1 MSRTNMWQICT
12 TSGIIGYYAF
22 GSEQT
27 AGFSICSVATF
38 FLTALVLISMS
49 STMELLLSVKIHAL
63 NIILC

>member
-1 MSRTNMWQICT
+1 MHLEVNKQLVLVL
-12 TSGIIGYYAF
+12 
-22 GSEQT
+22 
-27 AGFSICSVATF
+27 CSVATF